1 MCLLKNKLFLPSQ
14 CLGTWPKYY
23 VTWGLVSSQAFGSTF
38 YILNIMFFSF
48 VWSTCSLMFIK
59 SKVLSLILFR
69 MFCLNLHQL
78 GIVERAQ
85 DLKSGRYRF
94 KILVP
99 PLTMTLGNLKIL
111 PEVFSCFYLFVCLLW
126 KLNEIIHNILG
137 ILTDVPSSLVLTYVV
152 KFAKNS

>member
-23 VTWGLVSSQAFGSTF
+23 VFLFCMINMLFDV
-38 YILNIMFFSF
+38 Y
-48 VWSTCSLMFIK
+48 K

-69 MFCLNLHQL
+69 MFCLNLRQL

-94 KILVP
+94 KILAP

-111 PEVFSCFYLFVCLLW
+111 PEVFSCFCLFVCLLW